1 MMQLAGFSFLFFWPK
16 QINAGYFFSNFL
28 YSSPA
33 SESTR
38 NPKGLSRLLDF
49 SNSEDFT
56 PPPAFPPPPPPP
68 PMATS
73 DVPMETENKNSS
85 PTNMSVSEPNLTAS
99 EASAVS
105 LLETFAAVARYII
118 FLVKSL

>member
-1 MMQLAGFSFLFFWPK
+1 MIKWNNKDFH
-16 QINAGYFFSNFL
+16 
-28 YSSPA
+28 SSGPV
-33 SESTR
+33 SESSR

-49 SNSEDFT
+49 STSEDFS

-73 DVPMETENKNSS
+73 DQVPMETENKNSS
-85 PTNMSVSEPNLTAS
+85 STNMSVSEPNLTAS

-105 LLETFAAVARYII
+105 LLETFAAVAR
-118 FLVKSL
+118 